1 METLQELTLIN
12 KFLFD
17 QTMDIPEAHEAALQ
31 IILQNELIKLLIPSQ
46 TEKEIRTMPWLRS
59 IRLDVYALDQ
69 SNTLYNT
76 EMQAEK
82 KGDLIKRSRYYQG
95 LIDSSLLEPGTVNFN
110 KLNNTCIIMIT
121 PFDLF
126 GEGKYQYTFHSYCEE
141 DRDLELGDGAVR
153 IFLNT
158 KGTNDKEVSKE
169 LVDFLHYI
177 EKTDDASAEA
187 SDSERFRLIHECV
200 RKIKSSEEMGVKYM
214 QSWEEKVYERGKGRQ
229 EGREEGREEGET
241 LFARLVNCLLADN
254 RMDDIKLATSDEA
267 ARRRFYQEYGL
278 TGSYFVELL
287 KKDITTPTEY
297 VDMNQF
303 LK

>member
-1 METLQELTLIN
+1 MKTLQELTLVN

-31 IILQNELIKLLIPSQ
+31 IILEDDLIKLLTPSQ

-59 IRLDVYALDQ
+59 IRLDVYAVDQ
-69 SNTLYNT
+69 GKTLYNT

-95 LIDSSLLEPGTVNFN
+95 LIDSSLLEPGTVTFN

-126 GEGKYQYTFHSYCEE
+126 GLGKYQYTFRSYCEE
-141 DRDLELGDGAVR
+141 DKDLELGDGAIR

-158 KGTNDKEVSKE
+158 RGTNDDEVSKE

-177 EKTDDASAEA
+177 EKTDDESAEA
-187 SDSERFRLIHECV
+187 AGSERIKLIHECV

-214 QSWEEKVYERGKGRQ
+214 QSWEEKIYERDK
-229 EGREEGREEGET
+229 GREEGRTIGKAESILDILQELGEVPEKLKDRILAQQDLSILEGWLKAAIKVSSIEEFGQ
-241 LFARLVNCLLADN
+241 ASQD
-254 RMDDIKLATSDEA
+254 
-267 ARRRFYQEYGL
+267 
-278 TGSYFVELL
+278 
-287 KKDITTPTEY
+287 
-297 VDMNQF
+297 
-303 LK
+303 

>member
-1 METLQELTLIN
+1 MKTLQELTLVN

-31 IILQNELIKLLIPSQ
+31 IILEDDLIKLLTPSQ

-59 IRLDVYALDQ
+59 IRLDVYAVDQ
-69 SNTLYNT
+69 GKTLYNT

-95 LIDSSLLEPGTVNFN
+95 LIDSSLLEPGTVTFN

-126 GEGKYQYTFHSYCEE
+126 GLGKYQYTFRSYCEE
-141 DRDLELGDGAVR
+141 DKDLELGDGAIR

-158 KGTNDKEVSKE
+158 RGTNDDEVSKE

-177 EKTDDASAEA
+177 EKTDDESAEA
-187 SDSERFRLIHECV
+187 AGSERIKLIHECV

-214 QSWEEKVYERGKGRQ
+214 QSWEEKIYERDK
-229 EGREEGREEGET
+229 GREEGRTIGKAESILDILQELGEVPEKLKDRILAQQDLSILEGWLKAAIKASSIEEFEKS
-241 LFARLVNCLLADN
+241 
-254 RMDDIKLATSDEA
+254 IQS
-267 ARRRFYQEYGL
+267 
-278 TGSYFVELL
+278 ELG
-287 KKDITTPTEY
+287 
-297 VDMNQF
+297 
-303 LK
+303 

>member
-1 METLQELTLIN
+1 MKTLQELTLVN

-31 IILQNELIKLLIPSQ
+31 IILEDDLIKLLTPSQ

-59 IRLDVYALDQ
+59 IRLDVYAVDQ
-69 SNTLYNT
+69 GKTLYNT

-95 LIDSSLLEPGTVNFN
+95 LIDSSLLEPGTVTFN

-126 GEGKYQYTFHSYCEE
+126 GLGKYQYTFRSYCEE
-141 DRDLELGDGAVR
+141 DKDLELGDGAIR

-158 KGTNDKEVSKE
+158 RGTNDDEVSKE

-177 EKTDDASAEA
+177 EKTDDESAEA
-187 SDSERFRLIHECV
+187 AGSERIKLIHECV

-214 QSWEEKVYERGKGRQ
+214 QSWEEKIYERDK
-229 EGREEGREEGET
+229 GREEGRTIGKAESILDILQELGEVPEKLKDRILAQQDLSILEGWLKAAIKVSSIEEFEKS
-241 LFARLVNCLLADN
+241 
-254 RMDDIKLATSDEA
+254 IQS
-267 ARRRFYQEYGL
+267 
-278 TGSYFVELL
+278 ELG
-287 KKDITTPTEY
+287 
-297 VDMNQF
+297 
-303 LK
+303 

>member
-1 METLQELTLIN
+1 MKTLQELTLVN

-31 IILQNELIKLLIPSQ
+31 IILEDDLIKLLTPSQ

-59 IRLDVYALDQ
+59 IRLDVYAVDQ
-69 SNTLYNT
+69 GKTLYNT

-95 LIDSSLLEPGTVNFN
+95 LIDSSLLEPGTVTFN

-126 GEGKYQYTFHSYCEE
+126 GLGKYQYTFRSYCEE
-141 DRDLELGDGAVR
+141 DKDLELGDGAIR

-158 KGTNDKEVSKE
+158 RGTNDDEVSKE

-177 EKTDDASAEA
+177 EKTDDESAEA
-187 SDSERFRLIHECV
+187 AGSKRIKLIHECV

-214 QSWEEKVYERGKGRQ
+214 QSWEEKIYERDK
-229 EGREEGREEGET
+229 GREEGRTIGKAESILDILQELGEVPEKLKDRILAQQDLSILEGWLKAAIKASSIEEFEKSIQG
-241 LFARLVNCLLADN
+241 
-254 RMDDIKLATSDEA
+254 
-267 ARRRFYQEYGL
+267 
-278 TGSYFVELL
+278 
-287 KKDITTPTEY
+287 
-297 VDMNQF
+297 
-303 LK
+303 